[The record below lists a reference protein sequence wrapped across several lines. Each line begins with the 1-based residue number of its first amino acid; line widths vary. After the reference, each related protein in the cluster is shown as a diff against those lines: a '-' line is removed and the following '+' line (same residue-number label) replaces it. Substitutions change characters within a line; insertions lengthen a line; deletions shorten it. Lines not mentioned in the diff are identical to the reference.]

1 MDNTAEEEQPA
12 KKKART
18 EAPAAPQQQKKKKKR
33 RGARLSKAERLAKRE
48 AQATSTDEPPL
59 AAISRLCATPATY
72 DAAERVASQADGDD
86 ATHLVAFLGCL
97 ARQAEPRFRTIAHYG
112 RRARSDRAAKAAA
125 ILPKA
130 LAAEGKL
137 EAACCVATSLGSLNE
152 AAAACALAVDAVAA
166 AGADP
171 A

>member
-12 KKKART
+12 KKRART
-18 EAPAAPQQQKKKKKR
+18 DAPQPQKKKKKR

-86 ATHLVAFLGCL
+86 ATHLIAFLGCL
-97 ARQAEPRFRTIAHYG
+97 ARQAEPRWSLCLPHPSVREATVTIH
-112 RRARSDRAAKAAA
+112 KH
-125 ILPKA
+125 
-130 LAAEGKL
+130 
-137 EAACCVATSLGSLNE
+137 
-152 AAAACALAVDAVAA
+152 
-166 AGADP
+166 
-171 A
+171 

>member
-18 EAPAAPQQQKKKKKR
+18 EAPAAPQPQKKKKKR

-72 DAAERVASQADGDD
+72 DAAERVAAQADGED
-86 ATHLVAFLGCL
+86 ATHLSLIHIS
-97 ARQAEPRFRTIAHYG
+97 EPTRPY
-112 RRARSDRAAKAAA
+112 
-125 ILPKA
+125 
-130 LAAEGKL
+130 
-137 EAACCVATSLGSLNE
+137 
-152 AAAACALAVDAVAA
+152 
-166 AGADP
+166 
-171 A
+171 